1 MVRVCNNYGTNY
13 VSALKNAKLSL
24 LKSNEKLLVISNL
37 NDAEELYDFIYKYYY
52 YEPAHTNYNL
62 ERIDFLKKHYIHYHI
77 INTLIEKYNRD
88 QPKTFNIAD
97 VDIEKITEACKEK
110 GVLIRKDDIQFD
122 KYQLLSLNNNV
133 KIKHNDPIGAVY
145 DDRISKTLIVHTSK

>member
-1 MVRVCNNYGTNY
+1 M
-13 VSALKNAKLSL
+13 SALKNAKLSL